1 MDNESFFKMPKVL
14 FTDEYHKLTDVTHVG
29 CFAHLDGIENS
40 EKPCIFKD
48 FLALCCTRFY
58 QTGATPKRKAAGS
71 NPVRDASALSRK
83 IFHEIFRVS
92 SNKKEASLM
101 KC

>member
-1 MDNESFFKMPKVL
+1 MPVAQLDRVSDSDSDGCRFDPCQAHHL
-14 FTDEYHKLTDVTHVG
+14 FLSLYLRW
-29 CFAHLDGIENS
+29 IED
-40 EKPCIFKD
+40 PP
-48 FLALCCTRFY
+48 
-58 QTGATPKRKAAGS
+58 PKRKAAGS

-92 SNKKEASLM
+92 SNKKEASLI